1 MQRLK
6 KSSVWGY
13 MSEHWKRLSLF
24 GVGGLLAVVIGLQ
37 LGYPWNK
44 LPLGT
49 VIEGKNVG
57 GQQVDDVIKM
67 LDNDLKNQ
75 KLQVYFGDSPK
86 AYVTPKP
93 AEIGVTIKSENIVKA
108 AEYPL
113 WLRLIPTSL
122 WWAHAAISQG
132 ELEYKYDSKKV
143 DEYVDKKLGGSCDVK
158 PENASLVYKDGGLQI
173 VPVINGGTCKLDDV
187 KKTLMNVKPKL
198 GDSKVKIAMVAHPA
212 PIQNKAAEA
221 ARAKFME
228 RSTGVRINTSIG
240 VVLVPQNTL
249 LSWLQFSAPNEGIQA
264 TIDGEKAG
272 EFMDKEVQP
281 KVYIKPGTSR
291 VKTLDFQVISQQL
304 GASGRT
310 LDRDATLTALTE
322 YINGRDVDIEALTKT
337 VPANVTYDRQYTKSD
352 EGLKALLQQFAETHP
367 GTYGVKY
374 VELSG
379 AMRHGGYNES
389 RAFVTASTYKL
400 FVAYGT
406 LKRVDAG
413 QFNWSDIISGGQNL
427 ATCFDKMIVNSDN
440 PCAEALLYK
449 IGQKALT
456 QDIQNDLGLKN
467 STFLKD
473 NIYSTAEDEA
483 AFLADLARGQLG
495 SLTQDSQN
503 RLISAMKRNVYRK
516 GVPAGASGP
525 VADKVGF
532 LWGLLHDASIVY
544 SPSGTYVLVILTDGA
559 GDWGQ
564 LAELTRQ
571 IEAWRAL

>member
-1 MQRLK
+1 
-6 KSSVWGY
+6 
-13 MSEHWKRLSLF
+13 
-24 GVGGLLAVVIGLQ
+24 
-37 LGYPWNK
+37 
-44 LPLGT
+44 
-49 VIEGKNVG
+49 
-57 GQQVDDVIKM
+57 
-67 LDNDLKNQ
+67 
-75 KLQVYFGDSPK
+75 
-86 AYVTPKP
+86 
-93 AEIGVTIKSENIVKA
+93 
-108 AEYPL
+108 
-113 WLRLIPTSL
+113 
-122 WWAHAAISQG
+122 
-132 ELEYKYDSKKV
+132 
-143 DEYVDKKLGGSCDVK
+143 
-158 PENASLVYKDGGLQI
+158 
-173 VPVINGGTCKLDDV
+173 
-187 KKTLMNVKPKL
+187 
-198 GDSKVKIAMVAHPA
+198 
-212 PIQNKAAEA
+212 
-221 ARAKFME
+221 
-228 RSTGVRINTSIG
+228 
-240 VVLVPQNTL
+240 
-249 LSWLQFSAPNEGIQA
+249 
-264 TIDGEKAG
+264 
-272 EFMDKEVQP
+272 
-281 KVYIKPGTSR
+281 
-291 VKTLDFQVISQQL
+291 
-304 GASGRT
+304 
-310 LDRDATLTALTE
+310 
-322 YINGRDVDIEALTKT
+322 
-337 VPANVTYDRQYTKSD
+337 
-352 EGLKALLQQFAETHP
+352 
-367 GTYGVKY
+367 
-374 VELSG
+374 
-379 AMRHGGYNES
+379 MRHGGYNES

>member
-1 MQRLK
+1 M
-6 KSSVWGY
+6 
-13 MSEHWKRLSLF
+13 
-24 GVGGLLAVVIGLQ
+24 
-37 LGYPWNK
+37 
-44 LPLGT
+44 
-49 VIEGKNVG
+49 
-57 GQQVDDVIKM
+57 
-67 LDNDLKNQ
+67 
-75 KLQVYFGDSPK
+75 
-86 AYVTPKP
+86 
-93 AEIGVTIKSENIVKA
+93 
-108 AEYPL
+108 
-113 WLRLIPTSL
+113 
-122 WWAHAAISQG
+122 
-132 ELEYKYDSKKV
+132 
-143 DEYVDKKLGGSCDVK
+143 
-158 PENASLVYKDGGLQI
+158 
-173 VPVINGGTCKLDDV
+173 
-187 KKTLMNVKPKL
+187 
-198 GDSKVKIAMVAHPA
+198 
-212 PIQNKAAEA
+212 
-221 ARAKFME
+221 
-228 RSTGVRINTSIG
+228 
-240 VVLVPQNTL
+240 
-249 LSWLQFSAPNEGIQA
+249 
-264 TIDGEKAG
+264 AG
-272 EFMDKEVQP
+272 
-281 KVYIKPGTSR
+281 
-291 VKTLDFQVISQQL
+291 
-304 GASGRT
+304 
-310 LDRDATLTALTE
+310 
-322 YINGRDVDIEALTKT
+322 
-337 VPANVTYDRQYTKSD
+337 
-352 EGLKALLQQFAETHP
+352 
-367 GTYGVKY
+367 
-374 VELSG
+374 
-379 AMRHGGYNES
+379 
-389 RAFVTASTYKL
+389 TYKL